1 MTVKIFAARDS
12 EGREWPPDHEHEV
25 KAIIDMLKQL
35 WTAYHHLESTYCI
48 VANMRQPNA
57 DLVIFSERGLG
68 IVEMKHNYGKITLL
82 DDGAWYGGPVPIKG
96 GSYPSPYHQLQAYTE
111 ILRNKLLP
119 MILPDNLKRS
129 PELWDKM
136 KFQIALCFT
145 NPEAD
150 IAQVKDEVRKSKH
163 LERKPWEGNFEVI
176 DPTEI
181 VPWALKL
188 RFGID
193 LGREKDFQPFR
204 LNPGIIEKVIGLVL
218 GATEWTDVMSSMP
231 NNQSYGYLAWQ
242 SQEGEQKF
250 NLEKDEVIIGRS
262 SECDWVTPSK
272 FKTIS
277 NRHCKITRSL
287 QGIQI
292 EDLES
297 TNGTYL
303 NNKLLKRPIPL
314 QNSQVVSLC
323 APSTNANTFRFQ
335 FFIRDAE
342 NTETSSPSST
352 VHI

>member
-1 MTVKIFAARDS
+1 
-12 EGREWPPDHEHEV
+12 
-25 KAIIDMLKQL
+25 
-35 WTAYHHLESTYCI
+35 
-48 VANMRQPNA
+48 
-57 DLVIFSERGLG
+57 
-68 IVEMKHNYGKITLL
+68 
-82 DDGAWYGGPVPIKG
+82 
-96 GSYPSPYHQLQAYTE
+96 
-111 ILRNKLLP
+111 
-119 MILPDNLKRS
+119 
-129 PELWDKM
+129 M